1 MNTIRHYFTRRGF
14 TLVEL
19 LVVVAVIAALMGL
32 LLVGVN
38 GAREAARRMQC
49 INNQKQIATVMLAD
63 ANSAN
68 GTLPGLVNTRSG
80 RELSWVVSIL
90 PGLQEEN
97 WYRDYLKAVKPED
110 VLKVLANVPRVKT
123 LVCPSDFDKAGGSNK
138 DVLSYVVNCGEY
150 DKDATGLTTAMGCGL
165 FVDRRAGVKKVV
177 LDDIKAGASNAL
189 MLTENRQAT
198 YWLRNR
204 NDVKLAGTQFWH
216 VELVKDSPV
225 IPECV
230 GRLGGAIGDIG
241 FQWRQGTKVGIGT
254 PNRLRWINEDS
265 IGKATDTPEQV
276 AEGLFTYA
284 RPSSGHPGIV
294 IAAFADGHVDTIND
308 DIDEAAY
315 VKMCDYC
322 ADQADKQ
329 VSP

>member
-19 LVVVAVIAALMGL
+19 LVVIAVIAALMGL

-68 GTLPGLVNTRSG
+68 GTLPGLVNTRTNKG
-80 RELSWVVSIL
+80 YIRELSWVISIL

-97 WYRDYLKAVKPED
+97 WYKGYLNGSATV
-110 VLKVLANVPRVKT
+110 VPRIKT
-123 LVCPSDFDKAGGSNK
+123 LVCPSDFDKA
-138 DVLSYVVNCGEY
+138 DQPAPLSYVVNCGDY
-150 DKDATGLTTAMGCGL
+150 KATATTGLTAMDCAL
-165 FVDRRAGVKKVV
+165 FVDRRSGVNKVA
-177 LDDIKAGASNAL
+177 LDDIKAGASNAIL
-189 MLTENRQAT
+189 LTENKDAT
-198 YWLRNR
+198 SWLKNAQT
-204 NDVKLAGTQFWH
+204 LSGTYNPDTLYETPQFWH
-216 VELVKDSPV
+216 VEEVGGNSVKSGFSACP
-225 IPECV
+225 
-230 GRLGGAIGDIG
+230 GGAIGDIG
-241 FQWRQGTKVGIGT
+241 FHWGAGLRGTGVLRINQKLTQEIISELNLT
-254 PNRLRWINEDS
+254 PF
-265 IGKATDTPEQV
+265 EQPFV
-276 AEGLFTYA
+276 NA

-294 IAAFADGHVDTIND
+294 IAAFADGHVDTISD